1 MVKRKRKKLTKEQ
14 KDQIA
19 QKKEIR
25 GIFSKV
31 GFQRI
36 DGVEGKHFY
45 YDGRQSELDDI
56 FVLENVILIVEYT
69 VGVNYKEHL
78 AKKNLFYQKVM
89 SDAKAFVNFLNT
101 DNHFIHFQEY
111 YSSNVKPRYPN
122 LSQLHVRIVY
132 CSKTDVSEEYK
143 QSMKNIRFCDFYVSY
158 YFKYLTDALR
168 LSALNEMLEFLDIDV
183 SFFGKNMSQSSTSNT
198 VCKAYVLP
206 EVKSFFKKGYKIVT
220 FYMDPESVLKRAYV
234 LRHEGWKEKSS
245 SIYYQRM
252 ANPKRISDIRKYLA
266 TEKRVFVNNII
277 VTMSAADVV
286 FYDDKDNII
295 AMDDYGEFKE
305 VGPEVKTSVVKLS
318 LGDRDKSIGIIDGQH
333 RLFAYHQG
341 VDSLEPII
349 SELRREQNLLVTGI
363 VFPRNEKEEE
373 RRKYE
378 AKLFREINVK
388 QAKIPPQLEQELS
401 LMVEPFS
408 VTSIGKDIL
417 AKLSESGPLEGK
429 LERYSFETGKVKSV
443 SIVSFGLKP
452 LIKLEDSTDS
462 MFSIWDN
469 PNKEQLLIAE
479 KNANY
484 QIRNDY
490 IDFCVEAIRSV
501 FIGVKANI
509 PNDEW
514 GLYSAKEKKG
524 LLSITFINGFL
535 NLLRFII
542 ENEKKL
548 FTHEEY
554 IKKLNGLNTFDFR
567 RYKTSHYR
575 EMGGDLYKNFFKKP

>member
-14 KDQIA
+14 KEQIA

-25 GIFSKV
+25 GVFSKV
-31 GFQRI
+31 GFHRI
-36 DGVEGKHFY
+36 EGVEGKNFI
-45 YDGRQSELDDI
+45 YDGRHSELDDI
-56 FVLENVILIVEYT
+56 FVLENVVLFVEYT
-69 VGVNYKEHL
+69 VGAKYKEHL
-78 AKKNLFYQKVM
+78 AKKNLLYQKIL
-89 SDAKAFVNFLNT
+89 DDPKAFVKFLCS
-101 DNHFIHFQEY
+101 DHHFSRFQEY
-111 YSSNVKPRYPN
+111 FDANIKTRYPN
-122 LSQLHVRIVY
+122 LSQLHIRIVY
-132 CSKTDVSEEYK
+132 CSKTDVSEEYRQALK
-143 QSMKNIRFCDFYVSY
+143 DIRYYDFYVSH

-183 SFFGKNMSQSSTSNT
+183 SLYGKNISQSSTGNT

-252 ANPKRISDIRKYLA
+252 ASPKRISDIRKYLA
-266 TEKRVFVNNII
+266 TEQRVFVNNII

-286 FYDDKDNII
+286 FYDEKGDVI
-295 AMDDYGEFKE
+295 AMDDSGEFKE
-305 VGPEVKTSVVKLS
+305 VGPEVKTSVVQLS
-318 LGDRDKSIGIIDGQH
+318 LSDRAKSIGIIDGQH
-333 RLFAYHQG
+333 RLFAYHQ
-341 VDSLEPII
+341 DIDPLESVI

-363 VFPRNEKEEE
+363 VFPKNEIEEE

-388 QAKIPPQLEQELS
+388 QSNIPSLLEQELS

-417 AKLSESGPLEGK
+417 SKLSESGPLEGR

-462 MFSIWDN
+462 LFSIWDN
-469 PNKEQLLIAE
+469 PNKDMLLTAE

-484 QIRNDY
+484 QIRNEY
-490 IDFCVEAIRSV
+490 IDFCVSAIRSV

-514 GLYSAKEKKG
+514 RLYSPKDKKG

-542 ENEKKL
+542 ENDKKL
-548 FTHEEY
+548 YTHEEY
-554 IKKLNGLNTFDFR
+554 RKKLNGLNSFDFR
-567 RYKTSHYR
+567 SYKTSHYR
-575 EMGGDLYKNFFKKP
+575 AMGDDLYKKFFVTQ